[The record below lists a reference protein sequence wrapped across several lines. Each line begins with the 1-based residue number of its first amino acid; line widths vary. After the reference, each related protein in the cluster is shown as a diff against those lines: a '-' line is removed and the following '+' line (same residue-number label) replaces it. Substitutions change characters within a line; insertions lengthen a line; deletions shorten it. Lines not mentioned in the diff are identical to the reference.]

1 MTPVSYVSPTYYA
14 DRLCERGRL
23 YIRKYFNGDD
33 QTLWNDLNAFK
44 SDLEKDLREAREK
57 KFGKAQHR
65 RKEKAEK
72 SIEKTHAEK
81 VAKDTKMFVFK
92 RVAKDFYRDWDEQEP
107 EKSAG
112 NPWADSIADTM
123 FWM

>member
-33 QTLWNDLNAFK
+33 KTLWNDLNDFK
-44 SDLEKDLREAREK
+44 TKFEADLRTDKEK
-57 KFGKAQHR
+57 QFDKSQY
-65 RKEKAEK
+65 RKEKSEK
-72 SIEKTHAEK
+72 DMEKAHAEK
-81 VAKDTKMFVFK
+81 IAKETKMFVFK
-92 RVAKDFYRDWDEQEP
+92 KVAKEFYRDWDEEEP